1 MGNELKEE
9 HNWRTGEMRK
19 LGWKERQR
27 EQSLIDF
34 FGSNFGPAEA
44 SHLIRNNSAPIQGS
58 LNSIVNKIEKKLHN
72 PARILQEEWDQYV
85 TGPLVEHSRP
95 KFLRPDGAMII
106 EGDNSTYT
114 YSLRS
119 YYSRELL
126 MRLQQRFP
134 GQIKSII
141 FVTAKT

>member
-1 MGNELKEE
+1 MSNLKEE

-27 EQSLIDF
+27 EQSLINF
-34 FGSNFGPAEA
+34 FGSKLGPAEA
-44 SHLIRNNSAPIQGS
+44 SQLIRNGSEPIQGS
-58 LNSIVNKIEKKLHN
+58 LNSIVSKMEKKLHN

-85 TGPLVEHSRP
+85 SGPLVEHSRP

-126 MRLQQRFP
+126 MRLKQRFP

-141 FVTAKT
+141 FVNART